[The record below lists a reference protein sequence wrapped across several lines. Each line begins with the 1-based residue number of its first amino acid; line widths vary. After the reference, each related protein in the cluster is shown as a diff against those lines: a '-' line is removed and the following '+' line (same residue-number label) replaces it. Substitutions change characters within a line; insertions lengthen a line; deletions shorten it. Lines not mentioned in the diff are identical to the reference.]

1 MGGNGHYVE
10 RYALYR
16 QSDKPDRGISLV
28 TSGSNGLV
36 IFDMQQ
42 SLPKNT
48 FTYYAT
54 LPDGIRPAL
63 PDDGYAGAGGV
74 YGTINSSQGVNPVAI
89 RTFISSDGRV
99 GLFCG
104 EMDAYSL
111 VGTMAFIIK

>member
-1 MGGNGHYVE
+1 M
-10 RYALYR
+10 
-16 QSDKPDRGISLV
+16 
-28 TSGSNGLV
+28 TSGSHGLV

-63 PDDGYAGAGGV
+63 PDAGCAGDIGV
-74 YGTINSSQGVNPVAI
+74 YGTINTSQGANPAAI
-89 RTFISSDGRV
+89 RTFIDPDGRV

-104 EMDAYSL
+104 EMDAWSI
-111 VGTMAFIIK
+111 VGTMAFVIE